1 MRGFGE
7 TKGALMDAAER
18 DLSREE
24 RLFKALLRE
33 PARLQSQLVTAEHPR
48 RLGLR
53 LEIQACEMLL
63 GQLKPI
69 LASSGERARFP
80 VCGREVEPR
89 PMPAGAQGSKEWTAQ
104 AAGMML
110 PVVAAFENGW
120 AVSPA
125 REAAIRAAVASAS
138 PMRQPT
144 GRMRI
149 NAKLN
154 RERDLPRGMSHCGRR
169 TMVRTPVS

>member
-1 MRGFGE
+1 MREFGE

-69 LASSGERARFP
+69 LASSGGARGFP
-80 VCGREVEPR
+80 
-89 PMPAGAQGSKEWTAQ
+89 
-104 AAGMML
+104 
-110 PVVAAFENGW
+110 F
-120 AVSPA
+120 
-125 REAAIRAAVASAS
+125 AAVKSS
-138 PMRQPT
+138 LDQCRQARKVLKN
-144 GRMRI
+144 G
-149 NAKLN
+149 
-154 RERDLPRGMSHCGRR
+154 PRRPPG
-169 TMVRTPVS
+169 